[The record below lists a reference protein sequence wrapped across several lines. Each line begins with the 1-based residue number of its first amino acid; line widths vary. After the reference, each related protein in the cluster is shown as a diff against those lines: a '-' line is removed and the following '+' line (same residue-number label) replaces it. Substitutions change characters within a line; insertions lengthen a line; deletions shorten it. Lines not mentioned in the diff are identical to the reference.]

1 MSFVRR
7 FINFLAVLFV
17 MGYGGYFGFLNMDR
31 VYVHVPLIGEYRI
44 PSFLAFLITFLLG
57 ALFAAVFFGY
67 DFFRKSFELRRTR
80 KAVHRGQKEAQMRV
94 SRFLEQDTPSN
105 RSKEHSI

>member
-7 FINFLAVLFV
+7 FLNFLVIIFV
-17 MGYGGYFGFLNMDR
+17 MGYGGYFGFLNMER
-31 VYVHVPLIGEYRI
+31 VYVHVPLFGEYRI

-67 DFFRKSFELRRTR
+67 DFFKKSFELRRTR
-80 KAVHRGQKEAQMRV
+80 KAVHRGHKEAQMRV
-94 SRFLEQDTPSN
+94 SRFLEQDAPPN
-105 RSKEHSI
+105 RSKEHGI